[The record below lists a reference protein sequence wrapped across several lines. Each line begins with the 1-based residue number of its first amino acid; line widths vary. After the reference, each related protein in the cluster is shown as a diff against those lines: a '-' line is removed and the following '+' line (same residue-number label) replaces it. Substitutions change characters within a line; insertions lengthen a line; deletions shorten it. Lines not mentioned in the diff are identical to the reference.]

1 MQSGPVDRLQ
11 SVAVERPGLEQL
23 EVEVGR
29 VLATLGEG
37 GPRNLLA
44 PFARLDL
51 LALADPVLG
60 PPHDRT
66 LHFDGPGFDRF
77 ALRDDFQR
85 GTPRSANADLG
96 SLR

>member
-1 MQSGPVDRLQ
+1 MQSGSVDQLQ
-11 SVAVERPGLEQL
+11 GVAVERPGLEQL

-37 GPRNLLA
+37 AGPRNLLA

-51 LALADPVLG
+51 LALADPVLS

-66 LHFDGPGFDRF
+66 LHFD
-77 ALRDDFQR
+77 
-85 GTPRSANADLG
+85 
-96 SLR
+96 